1 MCGALACTLLA
12 CGAIIGTRDDLTYDP
27 DAAGG
32 GGSDAAANADATG
45 GGNTDGSMAKDTG
58 AGDASSSDGA
68 ATCPG
73 VDLTTDDKN
82 CGACNHDCLGGKC
95 MTSKCQPAKL
105 FSGGISPYA
114 LAVDSTNVYFSD
126 ITAGAVYTMP
136 KNAPAP
142 STATKIADTPDP
154 LVYDIVAD
162 TNGIGVYFSWGSSS
176 SGSKGALEAIAPD
189 GGNRRALMQDAS
201 IARGLSM
208 DNINVFFA
216 LSYFSPAQVGFIA
229 RTATNGTPQ
238 ILSANEPDTDNTHV
252 SGGYLYWGGESKT
265 TVRSCTT
272 NQPPTG
278 CNATLGD
285 FVTGLNASEALG
297 GNTKNVFISG
307 YDILYQAAKG
317 STSATGVAQNQP
329 QVYSIAAD
337 DKDIYWLDLGT
348 NPNSFN
354 DGSIRHCPIDASGA
368 VKCTVT
374 DGEVLA
380 TSDKNPRVIVMDDKA
395 VYWTVQLEGAVYR
408 LAR

>member
-27 DAAGG
+27 DAAGADS
-32 GGSDAAANADATG
+32 GSDAEMVADGTG
-45 GGNTDGSMAKDTG
+45 GGNDAKAPVD
-58 AGDASSSDGA
+58 AGGVDASDGA
-68 ATCPG
+68 VAMCVG
-73 VDLTTDDKN
+73 VDFTSDDKN
-82 CGACNHDCLGGKC
+82 CGTCGHDCLGGKC
-95 MTSKCQPAKL
+95 MASKCQPAKL
-105 FSGGISPYA
+105 FSGGIATYG
-114 LAVDSTNVYFSD
+114 LAVDATNIYFSD
-126 ITAGAVYTMP
+126 INAGALYTMP
-136 KNAPAP
+136 KNATAP

-154 LVYDIVAD
+154 LLYDVVAD
-162 TNGIGVYFSWGSSS
+162 ATGVYFSWGSGS
-176 SGSKGALEAIAPD
+176 SGSKGALETITPD
-189 GGNRRALMQDAS
+189 GGNRFALMQDAS
-201 IARGLSM
+201 IPRGLSL
-208 DNINVFFA
+208 DNTNVYFA
-216 LSYFSPAQVGFIA
+216 LTYLSPVQVGFVP
-229 RTATNGTPQ
+229 RTAKNSTAQ

-278 CNATLGD
+278 CQATLAD

-297 GNTKNVFISG
+297 ANTKNVFISG
-307 YDILYQAAKG
+307 YDILYQATKG
-317 STSATGVAQNQP
+317 VPGATGVAQNQP

-348 NPNSFN
+348 NPNMFN
-354 DGSIRHCPIDASGA
+354 DGSVRHCPIDAASGT

-374 DGEVLA
+374 DGEIIA
-380 TSDKNPRVIVMDDKA
+380 TSDQNPRVIVMDDKA